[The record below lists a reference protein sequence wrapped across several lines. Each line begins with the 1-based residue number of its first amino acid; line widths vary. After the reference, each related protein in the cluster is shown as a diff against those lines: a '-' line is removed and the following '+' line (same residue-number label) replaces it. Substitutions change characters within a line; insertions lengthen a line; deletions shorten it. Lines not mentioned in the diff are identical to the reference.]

1 MSYALPIKLIIADD
15 HDVYRDGLRFI
26 LEKNEGIDVIGEAS
40 NGRELYHLC
49 KKLKPDVVLTDIIMP
64 QMDGI
69 EATRMLYKDCPAVN
83 VIALSMYNEDNLI
96 IDMLEAGAKGY
107 LIKSAHKSEII
118 EAVQSAA
125 RNIPYYCRSS
135 SSKLARMIAN
145 SQFNPYKK
153 IERQIFNEKEIEVIR
168 LICQEKTTRE
178 IGEKLFLSNR
188 TIEGYRQRIQEKMQ
202 VKSTAGIVVY
212 AIKTGLFKV

>member
-1 MSYALPIKLIIADD
+1 MNYSLPIKLIIADD

-26 LEKNEGIDVIGEAS
+26 LEKNEGINVIGEAS
-40 NGRELYHLC
+40 NGKELYHLC
-49 KKLKPDVVLTDIIMP
+49 KKLEPDVVLTDIIMP

-125 RNIPYYCRSS
+125 KNIPYYCRSS

-153 IERQIFNEKEIEVIR
+153 IERLSFNEKETEVIR
-168 LICQEKTTRE
+168 LICQEKTTKE
-178 IGEKLFLSNR
+178 IGDLLFLSNR

-212 AIKTGLFKV
+212 AIKTGLYKI